1 MLKYSLFAVFRVG
14 PKYARNDSQLSEK
27 KKKKTGPV
35 MTNALVLT
43 KENNWLQRDKP
54 RQD

>member
-1 MLKYSLFAVFRVG
+1 MQEMTVSCR
-14 PKYARNDSQLSEK
+14 K